1 MNSYVASSTFYQNLI
16 DEQFFP
22 EILNYDWNS
31 VAFFKEILIYQYDL
45 VHKTKILAE
54 FDIFSKFIKELE
66 ISRILNILKC
76 YHRTR
81 IWKIENFL
89 SIKINLKKF
98 TPRLNKSEEYF
109 IISFR
114 NLLLTHQSFL
124 VDDFNNKMLGT
135 IRKINNINREDN
147 TFIKKENFLFFRLFK
162 KNVFKQPF
170 SFENLYKIELA
181 KNLTFC
187 MKFHS
192 IRYLILSKALYL
204 V

>member
-1 MNSYVASSTFYQNLI
+1 MNSYVASSTFYQSLI

-54 FDIFSKFIKELE
+54 FDIFSKFLKELE
-66 ISRILNILKC
+66 ISRILNMLKC

-89 SIKINLKKF
+89 SIKSSLKKF

-109 IISFR
+109 MISFR

-124 VDDFNNKMLGT
+124 VDDFNIKVLNT
-135 IRKINNINREDN
+135 IRKISNINKEQT
-147 TFIKKENFLFFRLFK
+147 TFIKKENFLFFRLFEK
-162 KNVFKQPF
+162 SVLKQPL
-170 SFENLYKIELA
+170 SFYNLYKIELA

-192 IRYLILSKALYL
+192 IKYLILSKVLYL